1 MSAASVAASGPAT
14 DEGVRDLQQTACCIV
29 GAGPG
34 GLMLALLL
42 ARRGVPVTLL
52 EAHHDFDRQFRGDTL
67 HPAILEILGQIGLAE
82 KLHQLPHVKWYGPT
96 IFTEDGPFQLFDF
109 RRLHARFPYILTMP
123 QERFLEFLAE
133 EARKYPHLRLVMG
146 ANVQRLV
153 EEGGVVRGVR
163 YRGGDGWHE
172 VQATLTVGADGRFSR
187 VRHLA
192 GIKPITV
199 SPPMELLWFRLPH
212 LPGDARQFGTL
223 EEASESHPFMVMK
236 GEGVS
241 AVAFG
246 HVGQDFIFAAFH
258 RVDHWQVGYI
268 FRPGLYPAL
277 RAAGLPAFRKSI
289 TDLEPRFTPH
299 LEHLQ
304 DWHQLSPLSVAFS
317 RCRRWYKPGLLLIGD
332 AAHTMTPAAGAGIKY
347 AIEDAVEAAN
357 LLAEPLRAGRVRLR
371 DLEAVQRRREWP
383 TRFIQAAGAWAQ
395 KNFWG
400 RILRTRGKD
409 LFPRWV
415 RFLLRLPLLRALPG
429 RGVAF
434 GLWRVKVES

>member
-1 MSAASVAASGPAT
+1 
-14 DEGVRDLQQTACCIV
+14 
-29 GAGPG
+29 
-34 GLMLALLL
+34 
-42 ARRGVPVTLL
+42 
-52 EAHHDFDRQFRGDTL
+52 
-67 HPAILEILGQIGLAE
+67 
-82 KLHQLPHVKWYGPT
+82 
-96 IFTEDGPFQLFDF
+96 
-109 RRLHARFPYILTMP
+109 
-123 QERFLEFLAE
+123 
-133 EARKYPHLRLVMG
+133 
-146 ANVQRLV
+146 
-153 EEGGVVRGVR
+153 
-163 YRGGDGWHE
+163 
-172 VQATLTVGADGRFSR
+172 
-187 VRHLA
+187 
-192 GIKPITV
+192 
-199 SPPMELLWFRLPH
+199 
-212 LPGDARQFGTL
+212 
-223 EEASESHPFMVMK
+223 MK
-236 GEGVS
+236 GEGAS

-246 HVGQDFIFAAFH
+246 HVGRDFFFGAFH
-258 RVDHWQVGYI
+258 RIDHWQAGYI
-268 FRPGLYPAL
+268 FRPGMYSAL

-289 TDLEPRFTPH
+289 TDLEPRFAPH

-357 LLAEPLRAGRVRLR
+357 LLAEPLRAGRVRVR
-371 DLEAVQRRREWP
+371 DLEAVQRQREWP

-400 RILRTRGKD
+400 RILRTRGRD